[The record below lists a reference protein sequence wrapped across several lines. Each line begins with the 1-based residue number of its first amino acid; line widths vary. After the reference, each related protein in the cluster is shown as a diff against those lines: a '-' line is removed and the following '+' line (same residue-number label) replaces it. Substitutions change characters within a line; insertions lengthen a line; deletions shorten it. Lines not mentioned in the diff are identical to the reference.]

1 MTRKELTASV
11 RDRYW
16 RASRKQ
22 KTLILDQFVADT
34 GYHRKYALAVLQQ
47 HPRHGRTACLSTTGA
62 VAVRQRRRIY
72 TQDVTDALVFIWKT
86 CDYIGSKR
94 LHPFLREMVRV
105 LDLCDELR
113 LSDQTKDLLLSMS
126 RATIDRLLKPARR
139 GRVPHGR
146 STTKPGTLLKKSI
159 PIRTWNDWD
168 DAKPGFLEIDL
179 VAHTVESTE
188 GDYLATLN
196 CVDVATAWCEC
207 TIPRNRGEQAV
218 RAALEEIR
226 ARLPMPLL
234 GIDSDNGPEF
244 INNHLKRYCDR
255 DHITFTRS
263 RPYKKNDQ
271 AHVEGK
277 NWTVVRRFL
286 GYGRYEGDLARV
298 EINALYEDIRLYVN
312 FFQPVMKLVSKT
324 RIDGKVKKVYDV
336 AQTPYQRVLAS
347 PDITQD
353 RKDALT
359 ALYATLNPVTL
370 YARIQKQLRHIWEVH
385 SIPDDMVRKPREAT
399 NAAK

>member
-1 MTRKELTASV
+1 MTLKARRELLRAV

-16 RASRKQ
+16 RASKKQ
-22 KTLILDQFVADT
+22 KSLILDEFVHNT
-34 GYHRKYALAVLQQ
+34 GYHRKYAVALLS
-47 HPRHGRTACLSTTGA
+47 RHHGTDASASPAAAGA
-62 VAVRQRRRIY
+62 RRRRRTY
-72 TQDVTDALVFIWKT
+72 TQDVIDALVFIWKA
-86 CDYIGSKR
+86 CDCIGSKR
-94 LHPFLREMVRV
+94 LQPFVPEMVRV
-105 LDLCDELR
+105 LEDHGELH
-113 LSDQTKDLLLSMS
+113 LPDQTKQLLLTMS

-139 GRVPHGR
+139 GRIPHGR

-168 DAKPGFLEIDL
+168 EAKPGFLEIDL

-196 CVDVATAWCEC
+196 CVDISTAWSEC
-207 TIPRNRGEQAV
+207 MIPRNRSEQAV
-218 RAALEEIR
+218 RTTLEEIR
-226 ARLPMPLL
+226 QRLPMPLL

-255 DHITFTRS
+255 EHVTFTRS

-286 GYGRYEGDLARV
+286 GYGRYEGDVARL
-298 EINALYEDIRLYVN
+298 EINDLYKDIRLYVN
-312 FFQPVMKLVSKT
+312 FFQPVMKLVCKT
-324 RIDGKVKKVYDV
+324 RIDGKVRKVYDR

-347 PDITQD
+347 VDVSQD

-359 ALYATLNPVTL
+359 ALYKTINPVAL
-370 YARIQKQLRHIWEVH
+370 YGRIQQQLRHIWEVH

-399 NAAK
+399 NASK